1 MVIKLLASETTCN
14 STPSSFNGSRLVR
27 LINTEA
33 SAPVLITHKTA
44 TGNSVG
50 SITVLAQT
58 ELVIEK
64 IASDTLESNNAS
76 NVLAVPIA
84 YKN

>member
-1 MVIKLLASETTCN
+1 MVIKLLASEASCN

-27 LINTEA
+27 LANKEA
-33 SAPVLITHKTA
+33 SSSALITHKTA
-44 TGNSVG
+44 SGGTVG
-50 SITVLAQT
+50 TITVLAQT

-64 IASDTLESNNAS
+64 AATDTIESDNAS